1 MYVDRSHEAA
11 PRIDSQG
18 YSEEIVDR
26 MIYSTQ
32 DVHPRERLSYWREV
46 ATRGYVE
53 HDFEPGQGQAFNGTV
68 KIATL
73 PGLALTRFEADIAR
87 VSRSER
93 SAARADAGDMLLCM
107 HRRGELA
114 ISQDGRDTVVADR
127 ALFLLDPLRP
137 FDIQLKSHSSNVVV
151 KVPRAVL
158 EARVGNTGS
167 LTARAIDHSNG
178 VAALTMGLLDMLP
191 DLAESL
197 DDIAGLKVAEQL
209 LDLAALALTSEH
221 SKITAL
227 SSSRATASLRLK
239 ATIERLLI
247 EPGLKPER
255 VAAETGISIRYAN
268 DLLAEE
274 HSSIERYV
282 NTRRLERC
290 RAALEDAAQSHR
302 SIGEI
307 AFKWGFSDLSHFGR
321 RFKGKFGLTPTEYRR
336 QAELVAAERQ
346 AQTQRPVI
354 LGFHEVV

>member
-1 MYVDRSHEAA
+1 
-11 PRIDSQG
+11 
-18 YSEEIVDR
+18 
-26 MIYSTQ
+26 MIFSTQ

-73 PGLALTRFEADIAR
+73 PGLALTRFDADTAR
-87 VSRSER
+87 VTRSER
-93 SAARADAGDMLLCM
+93 SAARADGNDMLLCM
-107 HRRGELA
+107 HTSGEMA
-114 ISQDGRDTVVADR
+114 ISQDGRDTVMGDK

-137 FDIQLKSHSSNVVV
+137 FDLQLKSHASNVVV

-158 EARVGNTGS
+158 EARVGNAGS
-167 LTARAIDHSNG
+167 LTAHAIDSSNS
-178 VAALTMGLLDMLP
+178 VAALTMGFLDMLP

-197 DDIAGLKVAEQL
+197 DDISGLKVAEQL

-221 SKITAL
+221 GKIRAL
-227 SSSRATASLRLK
+227 SSSRATASIRLK

-268 DLLAEE
+268 DLLAEDNT
-274 HSSIERYV
+274 SIERYV
-282 NTRRLERC
+282 TARRLERC
-290 RAALEDAAQSHR
+290 RVALEDAAQAHR

-321 RFKGKFGLTPTEYRR
+321 RFKARFGLTPTDYRR
-336 QAELVAAERQ
+336 RAEITAAERQ
-346 AQTQRPVI
+346 TKTRRPVV
-354 LGFHEVV
+354 LSLHEMT